1 MYLKLKLGNSR
12 LLPLSV
18 QIYLEIQQM
27 LCNGGLAL
35 SELFVS
41 VISLRA
47 GGSLEV
53 GGTCTLRV
61 AKPSSLGLSPLI
73 SEGRL
78 CVQTAQLGFVL
89 HSAVFSFV
97 DSPRVCPME

>member
-12 LLPLSV
+12 ILLLSV
-18 QIYLEIQQM
+18 QIYLEIQQI
-27 LCNGGLAL
+27 LCKGVLAL
-35 SELFVS
+35 SQLFVS

-53 GGTCTLRV
+53 GGTCTLHV
-61 AKPSSLGLSPLI
+61 AQPSSLGLSPFI

-78 CVQTAQLGFVL
+78 
-89 HSAVFSFV
+89 
-97 DSPRVCPME
+97 